1 MNGTYEIN
9 EIYNVLTTT
18 CEFQEM
24 PDNAPADARSIES
37 IVYLA
42 IAIEVNELYT
52 ALSWSD
58 INPIP
63 IDELSDG
70 AMIIRDKKLNSG
82 RKRVNGAP
90 SSE

>member
-18 CEFQEM
+18 CEFQEVQ
-24 PDNAPADARSIES
+24 DNAPADTRSIES
-37 IVYLA
+37 IVYLV

-52 ALSWSD
+52 VLSWSD

-63 IDELSDG
+63 IDGLSDG

-90 SSE
+90 LSE